1 MGNGPVSRDEGKTV
15 EKLSL
20 ILWRERELLEL
31 LAYKL
36 ELEQLVLASGRT
48 RWLANSTREV
58 EEVLATIRET
68 EVLRAVAADEVAA
81 ELGLESSPTLNELAE
96 AVPEPWST
104 ILLDHRAAFITATR
118 EIAELSESNRGLI
131 TAGYR
136 SARETLLSIGG
147 SADGYSPDGS
157 AVLDNGPRRR
167 LVDRSL

>member
-1 MGNGPVSRDEGKTV
+1 M

-48 RWLANSTREV
+48 RWLANATREV
-58 EEVLATIRET
+58 EEVLETLRET
-68 EVLRAVAADEVAA
+68 EVLRAVAADEVAE
-81 ELGLESSPTLNELAE
+81 ELGLPAGSTLSALAE
-96 AVPEPWST
+96 AAPEPWQS
-104 ILLDHRAAFITATR
+104 ILEDHRTAFLTATR
-118 EIAELSESNRGLI
+118 EIADLSESSRGLI

-136 SARETLLSIGG
+136 SARETLMSIGG
-147 SADGYSPDGS
+147 NADGYSPDGS
-157 AVLDNGPRRR
+157 AVVDAPRRR

>member
-1 MGNGPVSRDEGKTV
+1 V

-20 ILWRERELLEL
+20 ILWRERELLER

-48 RWLANSTREV
+48 RWLAYSTKEV
-58 EEVLATIRET
+58 EEVLEVLRET
-68 EVLRAVAADEVAA
+68 EVLRAVASDEVA
-81 ELGLESSPTLNELAE
+81 ETLGLPPGATLAE
-96 AVPEPWST
+96 VAEASAEPWRA
-104 ILLDHRAAFITATR
+104 IFDDHRTAFLTATR

-136 SARETLLSIGG
+136 SARETLLSLGG
-147 SADGYSPDGS
+147 NADGYSPDGS
-157 AVLDNGPRRR
+157 AVLDVPRQR

>member
-1 MGNGPVSRDEGKTV
+1 V

-48 RWLANSTREV
+48 RWLANATREV
-58 EEVLATIRET
+58 EEVLETLRET
-68 EVLRAVAADEVAA
+68 EVLRAVAADEVAD
-81 ELGLESSPTLNELAE
+81 ELGLPPAPTLSALAE
-96 AVPEPWST
+96 AAPEPWQS
-104 ILLDHRAAFITATR
+104 ILQDHRAAFLTATR
-118 EIAELSESNRGLI
+118 EIADLSESSRGLI

-136 SARETLLSIGG
+136 SARETLMSIGG
-147 SADGYSPDGS
+147 NADGYSPDGS
-157 AVLDNGPRRR
+157 AVVDAPRRR

>member
-1 MGNGPVSRDEGKTV
+1 V

-48 RWLANSTREV
+48 RWLANATREV
-58 EEVLATIRET
+58 EEVLETLRET
-68 EVLRAVAADEVAA
+68 EVLRAVAADEVAE
-81 ELGLESSPTLNELAE
+81 ELGLPAGSTLSTLAE
-96 AVPEPWST
+96 AAPEPWQS
-104 ILLDHRAAFITATR
+104 ILQDHRTAFLTATR
-118 EIAELSESNRGLI
+118 EISELSESSRGLI

-136 SARETLLSIGG
+136 SARETLMSIGG
-147 SADGYSPDGS
+147 NADGYSPDGS
-157 AVLDNGPRRR
+157 AVVDAPRRR

>member
-1 MGNGPVSRDEGKTV
+1 MRTSRPTSSPERWIV

-48 RWLANSTREV
+48 RWLAHSTKEV
-58 EEVLATIRET
+58 EDVLAVLRET
-68 EVLRAVAADEVAA
+68 EVLRAVAADEVAE
-81 ELGLESSPTLNELAE
+81 ELGLAAAPTLAAIAE
-96 AVPEPWST
+96 VAPEPWRA
-104 ILLDHRAAFITATR
+104 IFNDHRTAFRVVTR
-118 EIAELSESNRGLI
+118 QIAELSESNRGLI

-136 SARETLLSIGG
+136 SARETLLSLDGN
-147 SADGYSPDGS
+147 ADGYSPDGS
-157 AVLDNGPRRR
+157 AVLDVPRQR

>member
-1 MGNGPVSRDEGKTV
+1 V

-48 RWLANSTREV
+48 RWLANATREV
-58 EEVLATIRET
+58 EEVLETLRET
-68 EVLRAVAADEVAA
+68 EVLRAVAADEVAD
-81 ELGLESSPTLNELAE
+81 ELGLPPGSTLITLAE
-96 AVPEPWST
+96 AAPEPWQS
-104 ILLDHRAAFITATR
+104 ILQDHRTAFLTATR
-118 EIAELSESNRGLI
+118 EISELSESSRGLI

-136 SARETLLSIGG
+136 SARETLMSIGG
-147 SADGYSPDGS
+147 NADGYSPDGS
-157 AVLDNGPRRR
+157 AVVDAPRRR